1 MGPGR
6 KWLLFTLQPRGPVL
20 GGERQQ
26 ELKIP
31 RAPGPGLAQC
41 TPWSQTPAP
50 RHSLISPFVGCVP
63 SAGSSTSLLQL
74 PFLQPAGVVGELIH
88 MQGAQSSPVLHCC
101 SNKGQDLLVG
111 EQGPERLIPR
121 KSSLVVQSAA
131 PSHHRHQRV
140 RSSFLRGHQPQPSL
154 GRH

>member
-6 KWLLFTLQPRGPVL
+6 RWLLFTLQPRGPVL

-101 SNKGQDLLVG
+101 STKGRICLW
-111 EQGPERLIPR
+111 ESR
-121 KSSLVVQSAA
+121 A
-131 PSHHRHQRV
+131 QRD
-140 RSSFLRGHQPQPSL
+140 SFLENPHWLCRVQLPHTIAISVCGPPSSEAISPSL
-154 GRH
+154 A